1 MALFDT
7 GSKTLMEVMLGHA
20 LDVALKSI
28 REMEEMMED
37 HGRETRGFV
46 PCESQSPELLEDGYP
61 LGCGRIANHPGNHV
75 ARFNNASHV
84 WDDVGWRRDSHV
96 ARDAAAAAQGL
107 KDKIDQH
114 IAQHPRPASIDGT
127 EDEEIERQIE
137 RDLPP
142 PISHPDHRH
151 VDQHR
156 EQVQAAATKLLNDY
170 TDKLM
175 TRSHLRPASIDGT
188 QEYKYTPLDEY
199 IKQHTE
205 HGTGP
210 YHPVDKPAHYDSD
223 VGIECID
230 AIRAALG
237 EDGFRTFCRGQVL
250 KYTWRAGTKH
260 SDTREQ
266 DMSKA
271 KFYASMAAG
280 VDPRTK

>member
-84 WDDVGWRRDSHV
+84 WDDVGW
-96 ARDAAAAAQGL
+96 
-107 KDKIDQH
+107 
-114 IAQHPRPASIDGT
+114 
-127 EDEEIERQIE
+127 